1 MSAIWVTVCNFALTA
16 FPARVVAQEMSI
28 LWQSRVGVRCCRRVC
43 SIEMQ
48 PDRPL
53 ERIVP
58 NTASVTTAVVVSKAN
73 RFRTHRGT
81 ERRIQPCLS

>member
-1 MSAIWVTVCNFALTA
+1 MSAIRVRVCNFSSTA

-53 ERIVP
+53 ERIVS
-58 NTASVTTAVVVSKAN
+58 NTASGTTAAVVSIAN
-73 RFRTHRGT
+73 RSRPHRTK